1 MTKLAAILIA
11 VAGSTASAFTSPAS
25 HRVAFSA
32 SSSTTIV
39 RADVATEVSTEEAV
53 AVAETEPEPVS
64 TPAEPEPVGFCL
76 GMVGNE
82 GPEPIPFAIGGSSID
97 FDPAGFTER
106 APEWI
111 PWFREAELK
120 HGRIAMLAA
129 LGFVVPEFVRV
140 PGDQFTF
147 ESVPRVIEAYERLP
161 DSMIQIFGWISL
173 LEVCTIP
180 ALAAMDNPRWNRK
193 PGDFSFDPLFL
204 FPNNPAKQKEM
215 QLAEL
220 KNGRLAMI
228 ALGGMVAGSAIT
240 GLPFPYIDY

>member
-1 MTKLAAILIA
+1 MTKLAKALLLAVVGRTATAFTVPHTASPHRSIVVLHADA
-11 VAGSTASAFTSPAS
+11 VADGGEAPA
-25 HRVAFSA
+25 AA
-32 SSSTTIV
+32 
-39 RADVATEVSTEEAV
+39 EPEEAP
-53 AVAETEPEPVS
+53 APPPPSAPE
-64 TPAEPEPVGFCL
+64 EPVGFCM

-82 GPEPIPFAIGGSSID
+82 GPEPIPFAPGTSSID

-120 HGRIAMLAA
+120 HCRVAMLAA

-140 PGDQFTF
+140 PGAQFSF
-147 ESVPRVIEAYERLP
+147 EQVPRVIEAYDALP
-161 DSMIQIFGWISL
+161 DSMIQIVGWISL
-173 LEVCTIP
+173 VEVMTIP
-180 ALAAMDNPRWNRK
+180 ALAGLSNPRWDRA
-193 PGDFSFDPLFL
+193 PGDYSFDPIGLY
-204 FPNNPAKQKEM
+204 PTTKAKQREM

-228 ALGGMVAGSAIT
+228 ALGGMVSGAAIT

>member
-1 MTKLAAILIA
+1 MTKLSALLIA
-11 VAGSTASAFTSPAS
+11 VAGSSASAFTSPAS
-25 HRVAFSA
+25 HRAAFSPA
-32 SSSTTIV
+32 TTILH
-39 RADVATEVSTEEAV
+39 ADVAAEGVAEAVPEPEEEAAPV
-53 AVAETEPEPVS
+53 EP
-64 TPAEPEPVGFCL
+64 EPEPVGFCM

-82 GPEPIPFAIGGSSID
+82 GPEPIPFAIGGSSVD

-129 LGFVVPEFVRV
+129 LGFVVPEFVRI
-140 PGDQFTF
+140 PGEQFTF
-147 ESVPRVIEAYERLP
+147 ESVPRVIEAHDKLP

-173 LEVCTIP
+173 VEVCTIP
-180 ALAAMDNPRWNRK
+180 ALAAMNNPKWDRK

-204 FPNNPAKQKEM
+204 FPNDPAAQKEM

-228 ALGGMVAGSAIT
+228 GIGGMVAGAAIT
-240 GLPFPYIDY
+240 GLPFPYIDF